1 MKKINEIVKGK
12 KVLFVATK
20 NRDYLRNEQEINLI
34 KENAASFEEIVFAD
48 KSYIKRIIK
57 VWLACLKGTY
67 KKADVIFVGFAPQL
81 VLPFL
86 KKWNKKKTVVIDFF
100 ISMYDTCVMDR
111 TYFKKGSLFAKILHR
126 IDEKTL
132 ARCSHVIVDTKADAD
147 FFAEEFHASRDK
159 MEVLYL
165 EADTKIYQSDKYKTA
180 EKAAKK
186 NNFSVL
192 YFGSILPLQGIDV
205 ILEAQRLLKEEK
217 NISFTMIGPVDEKK
231 VKKEDYPNTTFYEW
245 LSQEELA
252 EKIAQSD
259 LCLAGHFHGT
269 IGKASRTIPGKA
281 YIYEAMGK
289 RMILGD
295 NAANHELFTED
306 EKHTFVK
313 MGDAQALAEKIKS
326 EGIGK

>member
-20 NRDYLRNEQEINLI
+20 NRDYLRNEQELNLI
-34 KENAASFEEIVFAD
+34 KENAVSCEEIVYTD

-81 VLPFL
+81 VMPFL

-111 TYFKKGSLFAKILHR
+111 TYFKKGSIFAKILHR

-132 ARCSHVIVDTKADAD
+132 ACCSHVIVDTKADAD
-147 FFAEEFHASRDK
+147 FFAEEFHTSRDK

-165 EADTKIYQSDKYKTA
+165 EADTKIYQPDKYKAA

-231 VKKEDYPNTTFYEW
+231 VKKEEYPNTTFYEW

-252 EKIAQSD
+252 EKIAQAD

-281 YIYEAMGK
+281 YIYEVMGK

-306 EKHTFVK
+306 ERHTFVK
-313 MGDAQALAEKIKS
+313 MGDAQALADCIVRENL
-326 EGIGK
+326 

>member
-12 KVLFVATK
+12 KVLFAATK

-34 KENAASFEEIVFAD
+34 KENAASCEEIVYAD

-67 KKADVIFVGFAPQL
+67 KKADIIFVGFAPQL
-81 VLPFL
+81 VMPFL

-111 TYFKKGSLFAKILHR
+111 TYFKKGSIFAKILHR
-126 IDEKTL
+126 IDENTL

-165 EADTKIYQSDKYKTA
+165 EADTKIYQPDKYKATA
-180 EKAAKK
+180 TK

-252 EKIAQSD
+252 EKIAQAD

-295 NAANHELFTED
+295 NAANHELFIED

-326 EGIGK
+326 EGTGK